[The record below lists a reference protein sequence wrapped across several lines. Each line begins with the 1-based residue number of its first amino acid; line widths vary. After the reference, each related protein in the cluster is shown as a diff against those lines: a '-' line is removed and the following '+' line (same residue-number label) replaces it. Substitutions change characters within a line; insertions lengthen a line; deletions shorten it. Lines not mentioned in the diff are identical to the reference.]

1 MKKLLLI
8 FCVFSSFKAFSALS
22 PTMQSAAEIRR
33 IFESNEVAEIF
44 GGPDFIIS
52 IEKIEDGYLLK
63 TEESQMLVKVVYEPS
78 KKIGPQQFHLQFEE
92 AKKIENNDNN

>member
-1 MKKLLLI
+1 MKFFLI
-8 FCVFSSFKAFSALS
+8 FCLLSSFKAFSALS

-52 IEKIEDGYLLK
+52 CEKIENGYLLK
-63 TEESQMLVKVVYEPS
+63 TEDSQMFVKIAYEPARR
-78 KKIGPQQFHLQFEE
+78 IGPQQFHLEFDS
-92 AKKIENNDNN
+92 AKKIDNSDNN